1 MKQSNSNTTRRAFSL
16 LEILVA
22 MAILS
27 LVLLTVTAITN
38 QVIGVSKSASAKI
51 EAFKTARASFE
62 TMTRAISQATLN
74 TYYDYYDSS
83 HQRRT
88 SANAASFSPAMYGRY
103 SELEFV
109 TGKNLVSSP
118 RPQVTHSIFFQSPL
132 GYTKDTADY
141 SKLRSSLNAAGFYV
155 EFYNDTDERPSF
167 LLSLLNPPPVRWRY
181 RLMQFLQ
188 ATESLSIYKAA
199 NHSWFTDPI
208 SVPRQATRVMA
219 ENIIACV
226 ICPKLNTD
234 TNSST
239 ISPDYECQS
248 RVTWSSGKQP
258 ATMHQLP
265 PLVEV
270 VLIAADEVS
279 INRIQGTSTSAP
291 DFGFNYASVF
301 QVASQLDADLAT
313 VSKALDAKHLNYRVF
328 RSRVGLKGAKWEESP

>member
-1 MKQSNSNTTRRAFSL
+1 MKQSSSITSCRAFSL

-38 QVIGVSKSASAKI
+38 QVIVVSKSASAKI

-74 TYYDYYDSS
+74 TYYDYYNSS
-83 HQRRT
+83 YQRRT
-88 SANAASFSPAMYGRY
+88 ASNASTFAPALYGRH

-118 RPQVTHSIFFQSPL
+118 RPQVTHSIFFQCPL
-132 GYTKDTADY
+132 GYTKDSTDY
-141 SKLRSSLNAAGFYV
+141 AKLRSTLNAAGFYM

-167 LLSLLNPPPVRWRY
+167 LLSILNPPPVRWRY

-188 ATESLSIYKAA
+188 ATESLSIYKAT

-208 SVPRQATRVMA
+208 SLPRQSTRVMA
-219 ENIIACV
+219 ENIVACV

-234 TNSST
+234 TTSST
-239 ISPDYECQS
+239 ISPDYEYQS
-248 RVTWSSGKQP
+248 RATWSSGKQP
-258 ATMHQLP
+258 AMMHQLP

-270 VLIAADEVS
+270 VLVAVDEVS
-279 INRIQGTSTSAP
+279 ISRIQGTSTTAP
-291 DFGFNYASVF
+291 DLGFNYASIF
-301 QVASQLDADLAT
+301 QAASQLETDLAT
-313 VSKALDAKHLNYRVF
+313 VSQALNARHVNYRIF
-328 RSRVGLKGAKWEESP
+328 RTRVGLKGAKWEQ